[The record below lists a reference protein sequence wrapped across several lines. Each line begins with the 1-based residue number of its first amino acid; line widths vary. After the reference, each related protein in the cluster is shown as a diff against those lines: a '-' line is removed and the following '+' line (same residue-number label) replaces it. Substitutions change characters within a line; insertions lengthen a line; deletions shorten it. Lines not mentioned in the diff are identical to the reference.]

1 MATNQAV
8 QDLNAILM
16 VCGIEHQAKHT
27 SIINNEQF
35 QGLEDFCM
43 FESDKDV
50 DRMASRTLQEGCVH
64 LRTIMIKKLQALMF

>member
-16 VCGIEHQAKHT
+16 VCGIEDQAKHM

-35 QGLEDFCM
+35 QGLEDFCR

-50 DRMASRTLQEGCVH
+50 DRMARRLASRTQQEGCVH
-64 LRTIMIKKLQALMF
+64 LGTID